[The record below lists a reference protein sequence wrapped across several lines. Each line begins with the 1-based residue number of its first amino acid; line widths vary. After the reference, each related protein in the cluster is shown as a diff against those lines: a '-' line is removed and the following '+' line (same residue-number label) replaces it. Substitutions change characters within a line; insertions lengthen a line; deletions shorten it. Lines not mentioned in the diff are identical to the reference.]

1 MEVEYKFLCP
11 DELNYKKTME
21 IIDAFNEDENVCI
34 VSTAFE
40 DVGTKYLD
48 SATGSL
54 RKSNIAVR
62 DRYEGSDIL
71 YFVGVDPD
79 EDEAQLDEFE
89 EIFGREYREE
99 IERCA
104 KDELIREERHILSF
118 KWGGSAEQGLHR
130 RHEVDVDLTNDT
142 VEFWRLNRNIY
153 RKFRKAEEEGLVG
166 LFTTMIRRVKIYA
179 LVNESMIEVCI
190 DAGFFMKD
198 EGKIPEV
205 DKGILKIAKTN
216 DPKEEVG
223 IIELIPKLPESHVI
237 SEIEL
242 ELNQGSEEDL
252 KALADFLSDKFNLIP
267 NEVSK
272 YQRGLNLYDEELAA
286 SV

>member
-1 MEVEYKFLCP
+1 M
-11 DELNYKKTME
+11 
-21 IIDAFNEDENVCI
+21 
-34 VSTAFE
+34 
-40 DVGTKYLD
+40 
-48 SATGSL
+48 
-54 RKSNIAVR
+54 
-62 DRYEGSDIL
+62 
-71 YFVGVDPD
+71 
-79 EDEAQLDEFE
+79 
-89 EIFGREYREE
+89 
-99 IERCA
+99 
-104 KDELIREERHILSF
+104 SF
-118 KWGGSAEQGLHR
+118 KWGGSTEQGLHR

-252 KALADFLSDKFNLIP
+252 KTLADFLSDKFNLIP